1 MRVYFLSYAPAALKL
16 NGMYLGTVDG
26 FERHVSLDPADGVLA
41 EIVPYDNFQPLN
53 FRLNTDFFAAPPS
66 FADVYLT
73 EGDAI
78 IYIREFEPKNAKLD
92 VIYQT
97 RFAGNLV
104 TVFSQGR
111 IYLSVEGTE
120 YSLNALPQSFSPV
133 SAEEKTLAGYKV
145 LALYGGGMMI
155 IISESGKIIY
165 MNSAEN
171 VGFNGGLSVT
181 VNFETCTAAKAE
193 CYFAY
198 DGEKLELVS
207 SRTIEMRPPE
217 KNILH
222 FAFFESVLTRG
233 DYGKYLDESLLPK
246 ADALKNYLGNFV
258 GVTVPTESFYS
269 AHGDI
274 AAAGLVYPH
283 SKNLFEVKYFAVD
296 FNGEKISNIYPVE

>member
-26 FERHVSLDPADGVLA
+26 FERHVSLEPADGVLA

-111 IYLSVEGTE
+111 IYLSVEGAE

-133 SAEEKTLAGYKV
+133 SAEIG
-145 LALYGGGMMI
+145 
-155 IISESGKIIY
+155 
-165 MNSAEN
+165 
-171 VGFNGGLSVT
+171 
-181 VNFETCTAAKAE
+181 
-193 CYFAY
+193 
-198 DGEKLELVS
+198 
-207 SRTIEMRPPE
+207 R
-217 KNILH
+217 
-222 FAFFESVLTRG
+222 
-233 DYGKYLDESLLPK
+233 
-246 ADALKNYLGNFV
+246 
-258 GVTVPTESFYS
+258 
-269 AHGDI
+269 AH
-274 AAAGLVYPH
+274 V
-283 SKNLFEVKYFAVD
+283 
-296 FNGEKISNIYPVE
+296 

>member
-1 MRVYFLSYAPAALKL
+1 
-16 NGMYLGTVDG
+16 
-26 FERHVSLDPADGVLA
+26 
-41 EIVPYDNFQPLN
+41 
-53 FRLNTDFFAAPPS
+53 
-66 FADVYLT
+66 
-73 EGDAI
+73 
-78 IYIREFEPKNAKLD
+78 
-92 VIYQT
+92 
-97 RFAGNLV
+97 
-104 TVFSQGR
+104 
-111 IYLSVEGTE
+111 
-120 YSLNALPQSFSPV
+120 
-133 SAEEKTLAGYKV
+133 
-145 LALYGGGMMI
+145 MMI
-155 IISESGKIIY
+155 VISENGKIIY

-171 VGFNGGLSVT
+171 VGFNGGLGVT

-258 GVTVPTESFYS
+258 GVTVPTENFYS

-274 AAAGLVYPH
+274 AAAGLVYPRG
-283 SKNLFEVKYFAVD
+283 KNLFEIKYFAVD